1 MDSFLLKLLNYL
13 ELTPED
19 YDKLRAPV
27 TVGDLPDVSAFS
39 SYFDFIARVEVAI
52 TRDEEVLIYG
62 DYDADGILATS
73 ILKYAFMKRGKKVN
87 TMIPSRY
94 KDGYGINRKI
104 VEKLIKRDI
113 HLIITVDNGVSQHEA
128 IALARA
134 NGIDVLVSDHHEI
147 GATLPNANA
156 ILHPLLSTLPS
167 INSCGAYMALVISY
181 GILGYYDDYLVTLA
195 AIATIADMM
204 PLVGRNRTLVRL
216 GIENVNQKQYFPLVR
231 LSDGNYFDENTFGMR
246 IAPRINA
253 LGRLSQNYEAN
264 ILVEYFT
271 TDDPKRIYEIAAY
284 VERVYEERKKMS
296 KASDLTPE
304 EMEHP
309 AIVLISDELEG
320 VLGLLAQSYVQT
332 FNKPSVVFT
341 ESSENPTLLK
351 GSARS
356 SHGFN
361 VVEAFAALKPLIIAS
376 GGHPEAGGLTIK
388 RDNFSAFKHAFN
400 ALAEANPLVAKEDKY
415 FEVTFEEINVK
426 NYEII
431 NELAPFGFK
440 WPSPKLSV
448 LVNNPGILKTSRD
461 GKHIISPLESGVKL
475 IGFSLGEQIK
485 NLKICTLYGH
495 FSKSIFN
502 GKPNIDFRISILK

>member
-73 ILKYAFMKRGKKVN
+73 ILKYAFMKRGKKVS

-113 HLIITVDNGVSQHEA
+113 RLIITVDNGVSQHEA
-128 IALARA
+128 VALARA
-134 NGIDVLVSDHHEI
+134 NAIDVLVSDHHEI
-147 GATLPNANA
+147 GTTLPNANA

-204 PLVGRNRTLVRL
+204 PLVDRNRTLVRL

-231 LSDGNYFDENTFGMR
+231 LSDGNYFDESTFGMR

-264 ILVEYFT
+264 ILIEYFT
-271 TDDPKRIYEIAAY
+271 TNDPKRIHDIASY
-284 VERVYEERKKMS
+284 IETVYEERKKMS
-296 KASDLTPE
+296 KVGELTSDE
-304 EMEHP
+304 INNP
-309 AIVLISDELEG
+309 AIVLLSDELEG

-332 FNKPSVVFT
+332 YHKPALVFT
-341 ESSENPTLLK
+341 TSSEDASLLK

-361 VVEAFAALKPLIIAS
+361 VVEAFAALKEWIIAS

-388 RDNFSAFKHAFN
+388 ADDFIKFKEAFN
-400 ALAEANPLVAKEDKY
+400 ELAYHNPLTLKKERHIDIILD
-415 FEVTFEEINVK
+415 ELTRQ

-431 NELAPFGFK
+431 HQLAPFGFK
-440 WPSPKLSV
+440 WPSPKMAV
-448 LVNNPGILKTSRD
+448 LVANAATLRLSRD
-461 GKHIISPLESGVKL
+461 GKHIISALESGVKL
-475 IGFSLGEQIK
+475 VGFSLGEQVNK
-485 NLKICTLYGH
+485 LEKCTLYGS
-495 FSKSIFN
+495 FSQSYFN
-502 GKPNIDFRISILK
+502 GKFSVDFKISSLE